1 MFSLCFSFY
10 IILLPVC
17 SYCYWLLNGTGPF
30 VVFPTKMRLI
40 FYCILVT
47 AFITNDVKAQ
57 QCLYRRMQEV
67 PFIIFT
73 ENSLHIDRAMTQ
85 FPRGREWAG
94 TITIEWDDI
103 SSIHIEEQVIKFSYE
118 DTHKKPQK
126 LNLKSITNKDYFI
139 TVLKKKNDLK
149 NQ

>member
-1 MFSLCFSFY
+1 
-10 IILLPVC
+10 
-17 SYCYWLLNGTGPF
+17 
-30 VVFPTKMRLI
+30 
-40 FYCILVT
+40 
-47 AFITNDVKAQ
+47 
-57 QCLYRRMQEV
+57 MQEV